1 MSFSPTANSVT
12 TPQASSPLPSSS
24 DVPIVAPS
32 IISSDMVVD
41 KEAIKAYEEGR
52 FCGLLKN
59 MFSLH
64 FLKYKIIYITLNL
77 YIYGFHT
84 VQNLMFKD
92 DVWDLSNSMVGI
104 MSTVMVGN
112 YYGGKMWGSL
122 ADRTGRHKEIIAWTA
137 LGYTLM
143 GCVICFPS
151 YFLPFEG
158 GYSSNFLPKDQV
170 IFTYAIKFGR
180 ILQIFSGW
188 LAFFVFNFFLSAAFP
203 LADRLI
209 IGMLDVDVLATKNS
223 HGYQRLWGV
232 VGHWIISII
241 SLQIFK
247 DKNKFTCHLYIW
259 IMQFI
264 CSIIFVIAMFF
275 IIPDDIKAGKRKPYK
290 PKNKKIIISDI
301 SVQQADDT
309 SAEKDGQFDEE
320 DTDTRSPDAILFS
333 NPSFVMF
340 LAFVFCS
347 GVIRC
352 ITTNYGK
359 IIIVERVGS
368 DGIAA
373 VKKAES
379 ARALSEVF
387 AYLASP
393 FLKKNLG
400 VYWVLIMSQI
410 FGILRII
417 GYGFIPKV
425 DDKNG
430 YSKIIQDIFIISLE
444 LGKGFNSGF
453 ISSSAIPIAH
463 DMAPPGCETTAQTLY
478 SGMYSGMSFVAG
490 GLICAFYFQVNYDSS
505 ITDKIKRQSYE
516 ALKAMNLNIYV
527 GLGSTI
533 FTVILMSKFI
543 FIDRVMGIPG
553 YPARH
558 HM

>member
-1 MSFSPTANSVT
+1 MSFSTTTGSVAPASTPSSIVKGVEEGVFVSTTTSKSVT
-12 TPQASSPLPSSS
+12 NTI
-24 DVPIVAPS
+24 VVEKGPIRS
-32 IISSDMVVD
+32 
-41 KEAIKAYEEGR
+41 EEEGR
-52 FCGLLKN
+52 IRGLLKN
-59 MFSLH
+59 LFSLH
-64 FLKYKIIYITLNL
+64 FLGHKLIYITLNL

-92 DVWDLSNSMVGI
+92 DVWNLSNSMVGI

-112 YYGGKMWGSL
+112 YYGGKMWGNL

-143 GCVICFPS
+143 GYVICFPS
-151 YFLPFEG
+151 VFLPFEG
-158 GYSSNFLPKDQV
+158 GWSASFLPKDQV
-170 IFTYAIKFGR
+170 IFSITVQFGR

-188 LAFFVFNFFLSAAFP
+188 LAFFIFNFFLSAAFP

-209 IGMLDVDVLATKNS
+209 IGMLDVDEAATKNS

-232 VGHWIISII
+232 VGHWIISLI

-247 DKNKFTCHLYIW
+247 NTDKAVCHRNIW
-259 IMQFI
+259 FMQVVS
-264 CSIIFVIAMFF
+264 SIIFIIAMFI
-275 IIPDDIKAGKRKPYK
+275 IIPDNIKAGKKKTFIPKRKLCDK
-290 PKNKKIIISDI
+290 
-301 SVQQADDT
+301 
-309 SAEKDGQFDEE
+309 EE
-320 DTDTRSPDAILFS
+320 HSLESEDVEDTRSPDVILFS

-359 IIIVERVGS
+359 IIIVERAGS

-373 VKKAES
+373 VKKSES
-379 ARALSEVF
+379 ARALSELF

-393 FLKKNLG
+393 FLKKKLG
-400 VYWVLIMSQI
+400 VYWVLIMSQF
-410 FGILRII
+410 FGIIRII
-417 GYGFIPKV
+417 GYGFIPTAV
-425 DDKNG
+425 DDG
-430 YSKIIQDIFIISLE
+430 GFSKIFQDIFIMSLE
-444 LGKGFNSGF
+444 LGKGFSSGF

-490 GLICAFYFQVNYDSS
+490 GLICAVFFELHSGS
-505 ITDKIKRQSYE
+505 LIKDKAQRKSFE
-516 ALKAMNLNIYV
+516 ALKAMDLNIYV
-527 GLGSTI
+527 GLGCTI
-533 FTVILMSKFI
+533 FTIILMSKFI